1 MNARVT
7 CETALCDYQRQR
19 DYRTDRQGRKHI
31 EQSDPY
37 EPLCFAVDTKTIN
50 FKEKPVAR

>member
-1 MNARVT
+1 MHVSPAKQLCVITKDSVT
-7 CETALCDYQRQR
+7 TG
-19 DYRTDRQGRKHI
+19 TDRQGRKHI